1 MFRGPFQA
9 RDKRVAGR
17 LRNGDRCHLRLATR
31 YPGVGPGGLSI
42 HSIGA
47 GIYLALV
54 PPAIILVIT
63 CAVTGIPAA
72 MVIWLSEKL
81 GMRSFLFF
89 GCAGGAIGT
98 LSQAVVF
105 RTLSN
110 FTWFFVVVGFL
121 AGLGY
126 WIVAGRHAGR
136 DAALPGEP
144 A

>member
-1 MFRGPFQA
+1 MCSEVRFRRAIRGWLVGCVTVTAVIYVLLVGFLASGP
-9 RDKRVAGR
+9 RS
-17 LRNGDRCHLRLATR
+17 
-31 YPGVGPGGLSI
+31 LSI

-47 GIYLALV
+47 GIYFALV

-63 CAVTGIPAA
+63 CAVTG
-72 MVIWLSEKL
+72 LSEKL

-98 LSQAVVF
+98 LSQAVIF

-136 DAALPGEP
+136 DGDLPGET